1 MCQDIDAYNPLR
13 VIIKDST
20 LYEAILKDSI
30 KVPAIS
36 SGLSV
41 HYRPSKILK
50 YPVRIALDPGHVASN
65 WEEAKIEGHYI
76 ENKRENIKF
85 YESELTMATALL
97 LKERLEGNGFLVYMT
112 RRWGEGAFGVSYTD
126 WYKREFKRFAANDL
140 TSGIIDSSK
149 YQQLMKASKKEVFE
163 SYYRVLDIQERAR
176 KINLF
181 KPDISLIIHYNA
193 SEFDSDKVNSAPI
206 TDFNYSVFF
215 VPGGFTITELSSPT
229 QEHDVFRLV
238 STNDLDRS
246 IKLANYVSN
255 EFEINF
261 KVPSLTEQKA
271 ERWAQD
277 IPWLN
282 KYVSPTP
289 NPFVLGRNLL
299 LTRLIQGPLVY
310 GEPFLQ
316 NNRYFITELNRKD
329 LNVYGLKVSPLI
341 QTAANSYYLGI
352 LRYLKE
358 GKFSVIF
365 E

>member
-1 MCQDIDAYNPLR
+1 
-13 VIIKDST
+13 
-20 LYEAILKDSI
+20 
-30 KVPAIS
+30 
-36 SGLSV
+36 
-41 HYRPSKILK
+41 
-50 YPVRIALDPGHVASN
+50 
-65 WEEAKIEGHYI
+65 
-76 ENKRENIKF
+76 
-85 YESELTMATALL
+85 
-97 LKERLEGNGFLVYMT
+97 
-112 RRWGEGAFGVSYTD
+112 
-126 WYKREFKRFAANDL
+126 
-140 TSGIIDSSK
+140 
-149 YQQLMKASKKEVFE
+149 MKASKKEVFE